1 MSNSNPNSR
10 LKRPNL
16 EAAPQPANE
25 LDTARLANTPEDL
38 ALAENKRI
46 ERAVGEKLGIDNFE
60 LKKFNPTSKDLE
72 YDLEKAAAVFAT
84 TTEKQLSEF
93 SVDQLKACLDIANR
107 LLLFHIAPQS
117 GVEYIE
123 KLIEHLTTCETN
135 NANAALFVQTKSVWT
150 IHANN
155 PNLSKW
161 LEGKGK
167 GKGKGTGTGAAA
179 SIEELSSIFG
189 KYDIKTAADLQNVP
203 QDALKGLDAAVQIAD
218 LVAGQPGGPVAHI
231 LYPNKFAVDFL
242 MEAGQEL
249 LSPVSGTVTEV
260 TECPYDFNLQII
272 EYANEC
278 KQNGSTAEA
287 AKLNLLIPNEEVR
300 NNTLKAIKEFLTSGE
315 TSFQQYIVIHESA
328 YGRGS
333 SVAIKDD
340 QGITHRVM
348 HAQSLVKTG
357 DTVAT
362 GDPIVKLN
370 YNSGMA
376 DVLHIHYEAFDKDNN
391 SVPLRAGSGSS
402 FYSANMPGLDR
413 YVEHIGGKPSG
424 AGTGASGGANSGK
437 PQGSQQGKSAGG
449 DAMTGGSNAGAANAG
464 A

>member
-1 MSNSNPNSR
+1 MAEWSNATVLKTVRLATVSRVRIPVSPPLWCVSHLMRMVFYDIMEYLQLRLRHTMSNSNPNSR

-16 EAAPQPANE
+16 EAAPQPANV
-25 LDTARLANTPEDL
+25 DTARLANSPEDL
-38 ALAENKRI
+38 ALAENNRI
-46 ERAVGEKLGIDNFE
+46 ELEVGKKLGIDNFE
-60 LKKFNPTSKDLE
+60 IKKFNPANKDLE

-107 LLLFHIAPQS
+107 LLLCHIASQS
-117 GVEYIE
+117 GAEYIE
-123 KLIEHLTTCETN
+123 KLLGHLTTCETN
-135 NANAALFVQTKSVWT
+135 SANAALFVQTKSVWT
-150 IHANN
+150 THVNN
-155 PNLSKW
+155 PKLSEW
-161 LEGKGK
+161 LEGKGS
-167 GKGKGTGTGAAA
+167 GAAA
-179 SIEELSSIFG
+179 SIEDLVSIFG

-203 QDALKGLDAAVQIAD
+203 QAALKGLDAAVRIAD
-218 LVAGQPGGPVAHI
+218 LLAAQPGGPVAHI

-260 TECPYDFNLQII
+260 TECPYDFNLEII

-287 AKLNLLIPNEEVR
+287 AKLNLLIPNAEVR
-300 NNTLKAIKEFLTSGE
+300 NNTLKAIKDFLTSGE

-333 SVAIKDD
+333 SLAIKDD
-340 QGITHRVM
+340 QGITHRVI

-376 DVLHIHYEAFDKDNN
+376 DALHIHYEAFDKDNN

-402 FYSANMPGLDR
+402 FYSANMPGLDK
-413 YVEHIGGKPSG
+413 YV
-424 AGTGASGGANSGK
+424 
-437 PQGSQQGKSAGG
+437 
-449 DAMTGGSNAGAANAG
+449 
-464 A
+464 